1 MTSEQDKSHNNL
13 LAINFLNNKV
23 LPCFLNCKNK
33 KIISDQA
40 VFTYIATNFWKIP
53 FIFNKEKY
61 ILYGYD
67 FIGEADS
74 SVESLSFFIKSNDI
88 SLADCKFEVLPISP
102 EKNNDVINYTYFN
115 KYSRT
120 YQYHPVFSDEI
131 FLIKIKNSLDLN

>member
-1 MTSEQDKSHNNL
+1 MTSEQDESHSSL

-40 VFTYIATNFWKIP
+40 ALTYIATNFWKIP

-67 FIGEADS
+67 FIGEADN
-74 SVESLSFFIKSNDI
+74 SVESLSFFIKSNDK
-88 SLADCKFEVLPISP
+88 SLTDHTFEVLPISS
-102 EKNNDVINYTYFN
+102 EKNNDIINYIYFN
-115 KYSRT
+115 RYSRT
-120 YQYHPVFSDEI
+120 KQYSPVFSDEI
-131 FLIKIKNSLDLN
+131 FLVKINFKL

>member
-1 MTSEQDKSHNNL
+1 MTSEQDKPHNNL

-23 LPCFLNCKNK
+23 LPCFLDCKNK

-74 SVESLSFFIKSNDI
+74 SVEPLSFFIKSNDK
-88 SLADCKFEVLPISP
+88 SLTDHTFEVLPISS
-102 EKNNDVINYTYFN
+102 EKNNDVTSYIYFN
-115 KYSRT
+115 KYTRT

-131 FLIKIKNSLDLN
+131 FLVKINFQL

>member
-40 VFTYIATNFWKIP
+40 VFNYIATNFWKIP
-53 FIFNKEKY
+53 FIFNNEKY

-67 FIGEADS
+67 FIGEADN
-74 SVESLSFFIKSNDI
+74 SVEPLSFFIKSNDK
-88 SLADCKFEVLPISP
+88 SLTDHTFEVLPISS
-102 EKNNDVINYTYFN
+102 EKNNDVISYVYFN
-115 KYSRT
+115 KYFRT
-120 YQYHPVFSDEI
+120 NQYHPVFSDEI
-131 FLIKIKNSLDLN
+131 FLVKINFQL

>member
-23 LPCFLNCKNK
+23 LPCFLNCNDK

-67 FIGEADS
+67 FIGEADN
-74 SVESLSFFIKSNDI
+74 SVEPLSFFIKSNDK
-88 SLADCKFEVLPISP
+88 SLTDHTFEVLPIHS
-102 EKNNDVINYTYFN
+102 EKNNDVVSYTYFN
-115 KYSRT
+115 KYART
-120 YQYHPVFSDEI
+120 KKYHPVFSDEI
-131 FLIKIKNSLDLN
+131 FLVKINFQL

>member
-13 LAINFLNNKV
+13 LAINFLNNQV

-40 VFTYIATNFWKIP
+40 IFTYIAANFWKIP

-67 FIGEADS
+67 FIGEADN
-74 SVESLSFFIKSNDI
+74 SVESLSFFIKSNDK
-88 SLADCKFEVLPISP
+88 SLTDHTFEVLPISF
-102 EKNNDVINYTYFN
+102 EKNNDVISYVYFN
-115 KYSRT
+115 KYFRT
-120 YQYHPVFSDEI
+120 NQYYPVFSDEI
-131 FLIKIKNSLDLN
+131 FLVKIDFQL

>member
-1 MTSEQDKSHNNL
+1 MTLGQDKSHNNL
-13 LAINFLNNKV
+13 QAINFLNNKV
-23 LPCFLNCKNK
+23 LPCFFNCNNK
-33 KIISDQA
+33 KIIGDQA
-40 VFTYIATNFWKIP
+40 AFTYIATNFWKIP

-67 FIGEADS
+67 FIGEADN

-88 SLADCKFEVLPISP
+88 SLADYKFEVLPISS
-102 EKNNDVINYTYFN
+102 EKNNDALNYIYFN

-120 YQYHPVFSDEI
+120 NQYHPVFSDEI

>member
-1 MTSEQDKSHNNL
+1 MTSEQDKSHNSL

-40 VFTYIATNFWKIP
+40 IFTYIATNFWKIP

-67 FIGEADS
+67 FIGEADN
-74 SVESLSFFIKSNDI
+74 SVESLSFFIKSNDK
-88 SLADCKFEVLPISP
+88 SLTDHTFEVLPISS
-102 EKNNDVINYTYFN
+102 EKNNDVINFVYFN
-115 KYSRT
+115 KYFRT
-120 YQYHPVFSDEI
+120 KQYHPVFSDEI
-131 FLIKIKNSLDLN
+131 FLVKINYQL

>member
-1 MTSEQDKSHNNL
+1 MTSEQDKSYNNL

-74 SVESLSFFIKSNDI
+74 SVELLSFFIKSNDK
-88 SLADCKFEVLPISP
+88 SLTDHTFEVLPISS
-102 EKNNDVINYTYFN
+102 EKNNDVISYVYFN
-115 KYSRT
+115 KYFRT
-120 YQYHPVFSDEI
+120 NQYYPVFSDEI
-131 FLIKIKNSLDLN
+131 FLVKINFQL

>member
-1 MTSEQDKSHNNL
+1 MTSEQDKPHNNL

-33 KIISDQA
+33 KIIGNQTS
-40 VFTYIATNFWKIP
+40 FTYIATNFWKIP

-74 SVESLSFFIKSNDI
+74 SVEPLSFFIKSNDK
-88 SLADCKFEVLPISP
+88 SLTDHTFEVLPISS
-102 EKNNDVINYTYFN
+102 EKNNDVISYIYFN
-115 KYSRT
+115 KYFRT
-120 YQYHPVFSDEI
+120 NQYHPVFSDEI
-131 FLIKIKNSLDLN
+131 FLVKINFQL

>member
-23 LPCFLNCKNK
+23 LPCFLNCNNK
-33 KIISDQA
+33 KIIGNQTS
-40 VFTYIATNFWKIP
+40 FTYIATSFWKIP

-74 SVESLSFFIKSNDI
+74 SVESLSFFIKSNDK
-88 SLADCKFEVLPISP
+88 SLTDHTFEVLPIHS
-102 EKNNDVINYTYFN
+102 EKNNDAINYIYFN

-120 YQYHPVFSDEI
+120 KQYHPIFSDEI
-131 FLIKIKNSLDLN
+131 FLVKINFQL

>member
-40 VFTYIATNFWKIP
+40 AFTYIATNFWKIP

-74 SVESLSFFIKSNDI
+74 SVEPLSFFIKSNDK
-88 SLADCKFEVLPISP
+88 SLTDHTFEVLPISS
-102 EKNNDVINYTYFN
+102 EKNNDVTNYIYFN
-115 KYSRT
+115 KYFRT
-120 YQYHPVFSDEI
+120 NQYHPVFSDEI
-131 FLIKIKNSLDLN
+131 FLVKINFQL

>member
-33 KIISDQA
+33 KIIGNQTS
-40 VFTYIATNFWKIP
+40 FTYIATNFWKIP

-67 FIGEADS
+67 FIGEADN
-74 SVESLSFFIKSNDI
+74 SVESLSFFIKSNDK
-88 SLADCKFEVLPISP
+88 SLTDHTLEVLPIHS
-102 EKNNDVINYTYFN
+102 EKNNDVVSYIYFN
-115 KYSRT
+115 KYART
-120 YQYHPVFSDEI
+120 KKYHPVFSDEI
-131 FLIKIKNSLDLN
+131 FLVKINFQL

>member
-1 MTSEQDKSHNNL
+1 MTSEQDKPHNNL

-33 KIISDQA
+33 KIIGNQTS
-40 VFTYIATNFWKIP
+40 FTYIATNFWKIP

-74 SVESLSFFIKSNDI
+74 SVEPLSFFIKSNDK
-88 SLADCKFEVLPISP
+88 SLTDHTFEVLPISS
-102 EKNNDVINYTYFN
+102 EKNNDMISYIYFN
-115 KYSRT
+115 KYFRT
-120 YQYHPVFSDEI
+120 NQYHPVFSDEI
-131 FLIKIKNSLDLN
+131 FLVKINFQL

>member
-1 MTSEQDKSHNNL
+1 MTSEQDKSHNSL

-53 FIFNKEKY
+53 FIFNKEQY

-74 SVESLSFFIKSNDI
+74 SVEPLSFFIKSNDK
-88 SLADCKFEVLPISP
+88 SLTDHTFEVLPISS
-102 EKNNDVINYTYFN
+102 EKNNDVTNYIYFN
-115 KYSRT
+115 KYFRT
-120 YQYHPVFSDEI
+120 NQYHPVFSDEI
-131 FLIKIKNSLDLN
+131 FLVKINFQL

>member
-1 MTSEQDKSHNNL
+1 MTSEQDKSHNSL

-40 VFTYIATNFWKIP
+40 IFTYIATNFWKIP

-67 FIGEADS
+67 FIGEADN
-74 SVESLSFFIKSNDI
+74 SVESLSFFIKSNDK
-88 SLADCKFEVLPISP
+88 SLTDHTFEVLPISS
-102 EKNNDVINYTYFN
+102 EKNNDVISYIYFN
-115 KYSRT
+115 KYFRT
-120 YQYHPVFSDEI
+120 KQYHPVFSDEI
-131 FLIKIKNSLDLN
+131 FLVKINFQL

>member
-1 MTSEQDKSHNNL
+1 MTSEQDKSHNSL

-40 VFTYIATNFWKIP
+40 IFTYIATNFWKIP

-67 FIGEADS
+67 FIGEADN
-74 SVESLSFFIKSNDI
+74 SVESLSFFIKSNDK
-88 SLADCKFEVLPISP
+88 SLTDHTFEVLPISS
-102 EKNNDVINYTYFN
+102 EKNNDVINFVYFN
-115 KYSRT
+115 KYFRT
-120 YQYHPVFSDEI
+120 KQYHPVFSDEI
-131 FLIKIKNSLDLN
+131 FLVKINFQL

>member
-1 MTSEQDKSHNNL
+1 MTSEQDKSHNSL

-33 KIISDQA
+33 KIIGDQS

-67 FIGEADS
+67 FIGEADN
-74 SVESLSFFIKSNDI
+74 SVESLSFFIRSNDK
-88 SLADCKFEVLPISP
+88 SLTDHTFEVLPISS
-102 EKNNDVINYTYFN
+102 EKNNDVVSYIYFN
-115 KYSRT
+115 KYFRT
-120 YQYHPVFSDEI
+120 NQYYPVFSDEI
-131 FLIKIKNSLDLN
+131 FLVKINFQL

>member
-40 VFTYIATNFWKIP
+40 ALTYIATNFWKIP
-53 FIFNKEKY
+53 FIFNKEQY

-74 SVESLSFFIKSNDI
+74 SVEPLSFFIKSNDK
-88 SLADCKFEVLPISP
+88 SLTDHTFEVLPISS
-102 EKNNDVINYTYFN
+102 EKNNDVISYVYFN
-115 KYSRT
+115 KYART
-120 YQYHPVFSDEI
+120 YQHHPVFSDEI
-131 FLIKIKNSLDLN
+131 FLVKINFQL

>member
-1 MTSEQDKSHNNL
+1 MTSEQDESHNNL

-33 KIISDQA
+33 KIIGNQTS
-40 VFTYIATNFWKIP
+40 FTYIATNFWKIP

-74 SVESLSFFIKSNDI
+74 SVEPLSFFIKSNDK
-88 SLADCKFEVLPISP
+88 SLTDHTFEVLPISS
-102 EKNNDVINYTYFN
+102 EKNNDVISYIYFN
-115 KYSRT
+115 KYFRT
-120 YQYHPVFSDEI
+120 NQYYPVFSDEI
-131 FLIKIKNSLDLN
+131 FLVKINFQL

>member
-1 MTSEQDKSHNNL
+1 MASEQDKSYNNL
-13 LAINFLNNKV
+13 LAINFLNNRV

-33 KIISDQA
+33 KIISNQA

-67 FIGEADS
+67 FIGEADN

-88 SLADCKFEVLPISP
+88 SLADYIFEVLSIYS
-102 EKNNDVINYTYFN
+102 EKNNDMINYIYFN
-115 KYSRT
+115 KYFRT
-120 YQYHPVFSDEI
+120 NQYHPVFSDEI

>member
-40 VFTYIATNFWKIP
+40 ALTYIATNFWKIP
-53 FIFNKEKY
+53 FIFNKEQY

-74 SVESLSFFIKSNDI
+74 SVEPLSFFIKSNDK
-88 SLADCKFEVLPISP
+88 SLTDHTFEVLPISS
-102 EKNNDVINYTYFN
+102 EKNNDVISYVYFN
-115 KYSRT
+115 KYART

-131 FLIKIKNSLDLN
+131 FLVKINFQL